1 MVERDAK
8 QFAVIIASLAEVF
21 SDKEP
26 SKNVISLYWM
36 ALKEYT
42 IEQIQKAASDII
54 QGRVYP
60 SMPKPAEI
68 IEAIRGT
75 QGDRATRAWID
86 VLRAVRRIGTYE
98 SVKFKDP
105 VIHAVIEQMGGWSE
119 MGNMLVDDEKWKQ
132 KEFERL
138 YPIMEA
144 RGNLPDYLPGR
155 EEISNTSKGYIEH
168 ITPPIMIGGKE
179 CLRIEDSKNSKKG

>member
-1 MVERDAK
+1 MFGE
-8 QFAVIIASLAEVF
+8 FILAIGEMF
-21 SDKEP
+21 DKE
-26 SKNVISLYWM
+26 ISDVLRQLYWNS
-36 ALKEYT
+36 LEPFT
-42 IEQIQKAASDII
+42 DEQCKKAFNEII
-54 QGRVYP
+54 LSSRFF
-60 SMPKPAEI
+60 PKPVDI

-75 QGDRATRAWID
+75 QGNRATEAWIQT
-86 VLRAVRRIGTYE
+86 LNAIRRIGTYQ
-98 SVKFKDP
+98 SVKFDDP
-105 VIHAVIEQMGGWSE
+105 VIHAVIEHMGGWPE
-119 MGNMLVDDEKWKQ
+119 MGNMLVDEEKWKQ

>member
-144 RGNLPDYLPGR
+144 RGNHPDYLPGR
-155 EEISNTSKGYIEH
+155 LEVSNEANGFIEH
-168 ITPPIMIGGKE
+168 IGSPVLIGEFEQCEIKR
-179 CLRIEDSKNSKKG
+179 LAN